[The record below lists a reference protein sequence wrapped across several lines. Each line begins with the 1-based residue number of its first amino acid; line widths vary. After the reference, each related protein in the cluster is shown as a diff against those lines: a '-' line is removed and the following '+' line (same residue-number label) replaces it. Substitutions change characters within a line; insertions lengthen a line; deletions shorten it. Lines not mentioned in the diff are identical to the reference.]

1 MRNIQNHFGAELVS
15 LHTMDNYYLDSD
27 HQYVDDQG
35 YKNFDL
41 PTSFQKQKFCADLDI
56 LRSGVDIE
64 IPIYDFKSESG
75 TDSIHIKSNKVILVE
90 GLFIYHYDMIMSHL
104 DYKVMV
110 QLPLELAYARRL
122 KRDIAER
129 DYTEEITKYRYFNH
143 VEPAYK
149 KFIDPYISKM
159 DLLVDNTKDLSQGE
173 ATLKE
178 IIKKVL

>member
-1 MRNIQNHFGAELVS
+1 
-15 LHTMDNYYLDSD
+15 MDNYYLDSD

-41 PTSFQKQKFCADLDI
+41 PTSFQKQKFCSDLD
-56 LRSGVDIE
+56 LLVTGTDIE

-75 TDSIHIKSNKVILVE
+75 VGHIHIKSNKVILVE
-90 GLFIYHYDMIMSHL
+90 GLFIYHYDKIMSHL

-122 KRDIAER
+122 KRDMAER

-149 KFIDPYISKM
+149 KFIDPHVTKM
-159 DLLVDNTKDLSQGE
+159 DLLVDNTIDLSNGE
-173 ATLKE
+173 ALLKE
-178 IIKKVL
+178 RIQQVL